1 MSVMNFCS
9 MMRLMHKQILVHAD
23 DFPDQHLALYIGVEA
38 VIGPFRSQDGLAGIV
53 EVGLQGD
60 VIGLLA
66 DKSFS
71 SMNVLAPF
79 DIKIA
84 PPGKRGNVGK

>member
-1 MSVMNFCS
+1 MG
-9 MMRLMHKQILVHAD
+9 K
-23 DFPDQHLALYIGVEA
+23 PTVEM
-38 VIGPFRSQDGLAGIV
+38 
-53 EVGLQGD
+53 
-60 VIGLLA
+60 A

-84 PPGKRGNVGK
+84 PLGKRGSIDRW

>member
-1 MSVMNFCS
+1 MG
-9 MMRLMHKQILVHAD
+9 K
-23 DFPDQHLALYIGVEA
+23 PTVEM
-38 VIGPFRSQDGLAGIV
+38 
-53 EVGLQGD
+53 
-60 VIGLLA
+60 A
-66 DKSFS
+66 DKNFS